1 MHVAQREREGKF
13 KTCKICAT
21 WKKEKNIY
29 ERKTAVDVCLL
40 DRSTERERER
50 ERVKK
55 EKPLIGSYT

>member
-50 ERVKK
+50 ERESK
-55 EKPLIGSYT
+55 E